1 MKLSEIRKAYEDLSG
16 KLSDVNRQ
24 LAFAGIGIIWIF
36 KISEDNNST
45 SIPNELFTPLLA
57 LIISLGIDLLQYLIQ
72 TFTWYFY
79 YLYKQSQG
87 NSEEQEINE
96 PEYFN
101 YLPWLFLLFKVVAL
115 ITAYVYMFE
124 YLRRQLFH

>member
-36 KISEDNNST
+36 KISDSNST
-45 SIPNELFTPLLA
+45 SIPNELYTPLLA
-57 LIISLGIDLLQYLIQ
+57 LIISLSIDLLQYLIQ

-79 YLYKQSQG
+79 YLYKQKQG
-87 NSEEQEINE
+87 YREEEETNE

-101 YLPWLFLLFKVVAL
+101 CIPWLFLLFKVVAL
-115 ITAYVYMFE
+115 ITAYIYMFE
-124 YLRRQLFH
+124 YLRKILFH

>member
-1 MKLSEIRKAYEDLSG
+1 MKLSEIREAYEELSG

-36 KISEDNNST
+36 KISDNNTT

-57 LIISLGIDLLQYLIQ
+57 LIISLSIDLLQYLIQ

-79 YLYKQSQG
+79 YLYKHLQDS
-87 NSEEQEINE
+87 NEDQEVNE
-96 PEYFN
+96 PEYLN
-101 YLPWLFLLFKVVAL
+101 CIPWLFLLFKVVAL
-115 ITAYVYMFE
+115 ITAYVYMLD
-124 YLRRQLFH
+124 YLWRLLFH